1 MNQRSLRTID
11 TIPVGPLG
19 VIPLAS
25 CAEIGKKVDNYLV
38 TWRKENT
45 SEHKSNITFSGY
57 ERDSYI
63 VAASVPRFGS
73 GEAKAIINESVRGQ
87 DVYLIVD
94 VCNNSLTYKMC
105 GQVNRMSPDDH
116 YQD

>member
-57 ERDSYI
+57 EGKQKRS
-63 VAASVPRFGS
+63 STNLF
-73 GEAKAIINESVRGQ
+73 
-87 DVYLIVD
+87 VD
-94 VCNNSLTYKMC
+94 
-105 GQVNRMSPDDH
+105 RMFTLS
-116 YQD
+116 

>member
-38 TWRKENT
+38 TWRSEEHT
-45 SEHKSNITFSGY
+45 SEL
-57 ERDSYI
+57 
-63 VAASVPRFGS
+63 
-73 GEAKAIINESVRGQ
+73 Q
-87 DVYLIVD
+87 
-94 VCNNSLTYKMC
+94 SL
-105 GQVNRMSPDDH
+105 
-116 YQD
+116 

>member
-1 MNQRSLRTID
+1 MTQRSRRTID

-19 VIPLAS
+19 IIPLAS

-38 TWRKENT
+38 EWRHANT
-45 SEHKSNITFSGY
+45 SEHKTSIIFSGY
-57 ERDSYI
+57 EKDSYI
-63 VAASVPRFGS
+63 VNASVPRFGS

-105 GQVNRMSPDDH
+105 
-116 YQD
+116 